1 MAKKLFKNYD
11 FEFDKNEAKIITS
24 FCKQAANQMMGDDRF
39 SGDVKAFNSIIEKV
53 SADPLNVKLS
63 KDEKIR
69 FVRQLTENV
78 KHIEKEINKSN
89 FIKKW
94 LMKSMYKQYTSL
106 LTNHFSE

>member
-24 FCKQAANQMMGDDRF
+24 FCKQAGKQMMSDERF
-39 SGDVKAFNSIIEKV
+39 ANDVRAFNSIIEKID
-53 SADPLNVKLS
+53 ADPFSVKMS
-63 KDEKIR
+63 KDEKTR
-69 FVRQLTENV
+69 LVRQLTENV
-78 KHIEKEINKSN
+78 KHIEKEMGRTN
-89 FIKKW
+89 FLKRW